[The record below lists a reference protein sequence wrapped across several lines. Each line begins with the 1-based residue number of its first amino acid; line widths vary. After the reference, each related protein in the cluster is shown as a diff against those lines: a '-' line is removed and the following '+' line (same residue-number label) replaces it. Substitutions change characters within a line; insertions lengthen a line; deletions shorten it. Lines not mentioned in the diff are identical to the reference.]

1 MGLVAASRMAKAE
14 GVPSQPQ
21 REIAEMPGADSL
33 ADPEGQCSQR

>member
-1 MGLVAASRMAKAE
+1 MGLMPASRMAKAE

-33 ADPEGQCSQR
+33 ADPEGQCSRR